1 MSQSWKV
8 WVFIQI
14 DVWGKKKGSLL
25 ERDAGA
31 EQRRAVGAA
40 LGFHSQPTPDQL
52 KDFLWFRSGLRLLLL
67 LLDVDVDF
75 GTLTHGVF
83 GSGR

>member
-1 MSQSWKV
+1 MC
-8 WVFIQI
+8 
-14 DVWGKKKGSLL
+14 GEKKGSLL

-31 EQRRAVGAA
+31 EQKRAVGAA

-52 KDFLWFRSGLRLLLL
+52 KDFLWFRSGLRLLLF
-67 LLDVDVDF
+67 LDVDVDV

>member
-1 MSQSWKV
+1 MC
-8 WVFIQI
+8 
-14 DVWGKKKGSLL
+14 GKKKGSLL

-31 EQRRAVGAA
+31 EQKRAVGAA